1 MIKTSASLR
10 DVIKY
15 LANQTHPIRTLTA
28 DGAIPIKSGVVE
40 IAKASAAA
48 LTIAAPTTAQNGTIM
63 LVVNST
69 AYAHVVTFTGSTL
82 YNGTSTAKTT
92 ATFPAYVG
100 GGLRLLAL
108 GGKWY
113 AHGYINVTIA

>member
-15 LANQTHPIRTLTA
+15 LANQTHPVRVLTA
-28 DGAIPIKSGVVE
+28 DGAVPIKSGVVE
-40 IAKASAAA
+40 IAKTSAAA
-48 LTIAAPTTAQNGTIM
+48 LTIAAPTTAQNGTVITI
-63 LVVNST
+63 LNST

-82 YNGTSTAKTT
+82 NNGTSAAKTT
-92 ATFPAYVG
+92 ITFPTYVG
-100 GGLRLLAL
+100 GSFRIISD

-113 AHGYINVTIA
+113 LNGLTAATVS